1 MATKIFLLQC
11 RTSKPIVL
19 DDYVFHFR
27 TVADV
32 YLYVFG
38 GKADALKV
46 VFLKGILW
54 MVRVR
59 GWFRGYRAIF
69 VMVDNTHLLHYDS
82 ESK

>member
-1 MATKIFLLQC
+1 MQC
-11 RTSKPIVL
+11 RISKPIVL

-27 TVADV
+27 TVTVV

-59 GWFRGYRAIF
+59 GRFRGYRAIF
-69 VMVDNTHLLHYDS
+69 VMVDKTRLHHYDS
-82 ESK
+82 ESN